1 MYSGYGPLRLIMY
14 KTYEEAKKYF
24 EETFQPL
31 AAKARLAQW
40 LEDNPQPKKKTE
52 NKVENKADEE

>member
-1 MYSGYGPLRLIMY
+1 MY

>member
-1 MYSGYGPLRLIMY
+1 MY

-31 AAKARLAQW
+31 AAKSRLAQW
-40 LEDNPQPKKKTE
+40 LEDNPQANKKAEK
-52 NKVENKADEE
+52 KVEDKADEE

>member
-1 MYSGYGPLRLIMY
+1 MYN
-14 KTYEEAKKYF
+14 TYEEAKKYF

-40 LEDNPQPKKKTE
+40 LEDNPQANKKAEK
-52 NKVENKADEE
+52 KVEDKADEE

>member
-24 EETFQPL
+24 EETFKPL
-31 AAKARLAQW
+31 AAKVRLAQW
-40 LEDNPQPKKKTE
+40 LEDNPQPNKKAEK
-52 NKVENKADEE
+52 KVEDKADEE

>member
-14 KTYEEAKKYF
+14 KTY

>member
-14 KTYEEAKKYF
+14 KNYEEAKKYF
-24 EETFQPL
+24 EENFQPL

-40 LEDNPQPKKKTE
+40 LEDNPQANKKAEK
-52 NKVENKADEE
+52 KVESKADEE